1 MIMNEFDMFRTI
13 LEKAEK
19 SEVDKENR
27 GEFFEG
33 LNQLQKVLSFVK
45 MRIEKGCVIFNR
57 AFDTVKVSIKTEGD
71 VVVLTYEKLDGFKE
85 YRDKLCSSYE
95 DKTKAVREAQ
105 EAAIR
110 NFKLW

>member
-1 MIMNEFDMFRTI
+1 MIINNEFDMFRALI
-13 LEKAEK
+13 EKAEK
-19 SEVDKENR
+19 KETDKENR
-27 GEFFEG
+27 NEFFEG
-33 LNQLQKVLSFVK
+33 INQLQKVLSFVK

-85 YRDKLCSSYE
+85 YKDRL
-95 DKTKAVREAQ
+95 TEAH

>member
-1 MIMNEFDMFRTI
+1 MQINNEFDMFNV
-13 LEKAEK
+13 LVSKAESK
-19 SEVDKENR
+19 KIDTERRDQ
-27 GEFFEG
+27 FFEG

-85 YRDKLCSSYE
+85 YKDRL
-95 DKTKAVREAQ
+95 TEAH